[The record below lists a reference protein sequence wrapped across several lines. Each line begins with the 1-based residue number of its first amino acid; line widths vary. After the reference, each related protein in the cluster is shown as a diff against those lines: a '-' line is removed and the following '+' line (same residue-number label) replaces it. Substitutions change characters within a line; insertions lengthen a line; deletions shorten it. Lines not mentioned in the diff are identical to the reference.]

1 MVRIKDLMEHETAG
15 DPITGLKWTRRTTEK
30 IAAEL
35 KTIGINVSRNTVGKL
50 LKEMGYSLRVNAK
63 CISSSSPAARDQQFG
78 YIREHREEFTR
89 QGKPVVSVD
98 TKKKELIG
106 RFINS
111 GSAWEN
117 ESLKVNDHDFPSLAE
132 GRATP
137 YGIYDIL
144 ANRGALFVG
153 TSYDT
158 PAFAVDC
165 IEQWWRIEGQARYPD
180 ANELLILADGGGSN
194 SCRSRVWKARLH
206 EKLCYP
212 HGLSVT
218 VSHYPPRTSKWN
230 PIEHRLFSAI
240 SRNWSGKPL
249 ESFEIVLKYILTT
262 TTSTGLKVSAQ
273 LVEKIYEKGEKI
285 ADSIM
290 KRLPIIKHP
299 LLPQWNYTLLPTE
312 M

>member
-1 MVRIKDLMEHETAG
+1 MLPEPPDLSGSKALGYVDYDSTFSAPDRPFGTPSDVDAERIRKQGGGRIQVEKKPDVMVRIKDLMEHETAG

-35 KTIGINVSRNTVGKL
+35 KTIGINVSKNTVGKL

-111 GSAWEN
+111 GS
-117 ESLKVNDHDFPSLAE
+117 
-132 GRATP
+132 
-137 YGIYDIL
+137 
-144 ANRGALFVG
+144 
-153 TSYDT
+153 
-158 PAFAVDC
+158 
-165 IEQWWRIEGQARYPD
+165 
-180 ANELLILADGGGSN
+180 
-194 SCRSRVWKARLH
+194 
-206 EKLCYP
+206 
-212 HGLSVT
+212 
-218 VSHYPPRTSKWN
+218 
-230 PIEHRLFSAI
+230 
-240 SRNWSGKPL
+240 L
-249 ESFEIVLKYILTT
+249 ESFEIVLKYIVTT